1 MTEDFKGSYDRKS
14 GADKEA
20 SKDASEIR
28 RAYHHDGAEKAVQ
41 LMQAEVDAVP
51 TEQRSGYNSALLKVL
66 QGDGRSNANILPDL
80 SLAFANQHR
89 GDVTENGYVSKN
101 KIASAVRD
109 ERNPLYSELYR
120 QFSDNYKQ
128 MRHENQDR
136 NLEPWYGA
144 PAKLVDN
151 IPGASGVRHWLAN
164 KTNDWLGKDYG
175 GGVSAEELNQRVGD
189 TQAKF
194 DKLKSSRKDLGL
206 LATNPEL
213 FDAAAKNDGEIN
225 ASDAEDFHHKITL
238 GTDDESKRLRERFG
252 KTPADLEHLEKTTD
266 ALVKSFSDPANAD
279 GKLGSV
285 HKDGND
291 VWGLGTALFAA
302 GDHMTRESLATG
314 LGYENADDAKKNL
327 PRDVA
332 DFGKPNPDVQSLADY
347 GNTAQKKGDGP
358 WQVAHRMLDGQQM
371 HFKSPQEAQR
381 MLSEA
386 LHSPN
391 VWAKTKDMTG
401 VSKVNT
407 QTRDAVLSSIK
418 ALEAKKAEEL
428 GPPENTDLS
437 SWFASRYPSNL
448 AGETTAKGEVEAV
461 SDFSNTRLRD
471 SKDGPRAIAG
481 RMLSNQ
487 EHHFSDPRKAAA
499 DLASAIG
506 VKSGIHNNKKGA
518 EQVTYENIDKIIE
531 KIKATGN
538 EELLDWFKK
547 RYQKR

>member
-1 MTEDFKGSYDRKS
+1 MTEDFRGSYDRKA

-51 TEQRSGYNSALLKVL
+51 AEQRSGYNSALLKVL

-89 GDVTENGYVSKN
+89 GDVTENGYVSRN

-144 PAKLVDN
+144 PAKLMDN
-151 IPGASGVRHWLAN
+151 IPGASDVRHWLAN
-164 KTNDWLGKDYG
+164 KTNDWLGKDHG

-213 FDAAAKNDGEIN
+213 FDAIAKSDGEIHP
-225 ASDAEDFHHKITL
+225 SDAEDFHHKITL

-252 KTPADLEHLEKTTD
+252 KTPAALEQLEKTTD
-266 ALVKSFSDPANAD
+266 ALLKSFNDPANAD
-279 GKLGSV
+279 GKPGSV

-291 VWGLGTALFAA
+291 LWGAGALFGT
-302 GDHMTRESLATG
+302 GDHMTRESLARG

-332 DFGKPNPDVQSLADY
+332 NFGTPNPDVQSLSSY
-347 GNTAQKKGDGP
+347 GNTAQKKGYGP
-358 WQVAHRMLDGQQM
+358 WQVAHRMLDGQQA
-371 HFKSPQEAQR
+371 HFKNPEDAQR
-381 MLSEA
+381 MLTQALQSSE
-386 LHSPN
+386 
-391 VWAKTKDMTG
+391 VWAKTKDQSG
-401 VSKVNT
+401 VSKINT
-407 QTRDAVLSSIK
+407 QNRDAALSAIQ
-418 ALEAKKAEEL
+418 ATEAKKAADS
-428 GPPENTDLS
+428 GQPENNDLS
-437 SWFASRYPSNL
+437 SWFASRYPSNPE
-448 AGETTAKGEVEAV
+448 GETAAKGDVEAV
-461 SDFSNTRLRD
+461 SDFSNTKLRD

-481 RMLSNQ
+481 RMLSGQ

-506 VKSGIHNNKKGA
+506 VKSGIHNSKKGA
-518 EQVTYENIDKIIE
+518 EQVTNENIDRVIE
-531 KIKATGN
+531 KIRASGN

-547 RYQKR
+547 RYRSR